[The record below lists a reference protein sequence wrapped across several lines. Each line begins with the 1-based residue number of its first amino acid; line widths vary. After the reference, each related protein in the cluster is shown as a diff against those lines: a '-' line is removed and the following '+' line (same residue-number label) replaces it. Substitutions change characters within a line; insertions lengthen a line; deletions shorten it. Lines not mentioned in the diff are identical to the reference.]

1 MMLENKKAIVT
12 GGASGIGEQIVRL
25 FHAQGAAVV
34 IADINRE
41 AGSKLAEELGERAF
55 CVAVDLSEPEDIKRM
70 IHESMEALGGLDILI
85 NNAGFGTYGRT
96 HLGDPAVWSKI
107 IDVNLNALFH
117 TCRHALPHLMKRG
130 GSIIN
135 TASISG
141 LAADYGFH
149 AYAAAKGGVINYT
162 RNLAVDYATDN
173 IRVNCVSPGLIDTPL
188 TTPMTGNPEVLGV
201 FEQNI
206 PMRRP
211 GQPREV
217 ANTFLYLASDMS
229 SYVTGQNIVV
239 DGGMTAW
246 NGQPRYADIFGDV
259 TIP

>member
-1 MMLENKKAIVT
+1 MMLENKKVIIT

-25 FHAQGAAVV
+25 FHAHGAAVV
-34 IADINRE
+34 IADINHE
-41 AGSKLAEELGERAF
+41 SGTDLARELGEHAYS
-55 CVAVDLSEPEDIKRM
+55 VAVDLSQPEDIERM
-70 IHESMEALGGLDILI
+70 IKESVSALGGLDILI

-96 HLGDPAVWSKI
+96 HLVDPAVWSKI

-141 LAADYGFH
+141 TMADYGFH

-162 RNLAVDYATDN
+162 RNLALDYATDN

-188 TTPMTGNPEVLGV
+188 ASPLTNNPQVLDV

-206 PMRRP
+206 PMCRTGKP
-211 GQPREV
+211 HEV
-217 ANTFLYLASDMS
+217 ANTFLFLASDMS

-239 DGGMTAW
+239 DGGITAW
-246 NGQPRYADIFGDV
+246 NGQPRYTQLFGDV